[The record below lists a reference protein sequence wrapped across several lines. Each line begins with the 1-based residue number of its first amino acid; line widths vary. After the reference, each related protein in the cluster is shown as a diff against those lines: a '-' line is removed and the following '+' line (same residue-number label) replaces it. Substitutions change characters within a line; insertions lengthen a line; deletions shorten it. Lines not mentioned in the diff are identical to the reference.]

1 MDETRSQL
9 DELLERCRENDREA
23 LDELMPRVIDE
34 VRGLARKA
42 MAGENPGHTLQ
53 TTALVNEAYL
63 RLTRRSSLDWNDR
76 KHLLCDLAEMMRRI
90 LYDHARRKGAARRG
104 GAPQRVSLDEMR
116 LPVAEPPP
124 YLEELEE
131 ALEELRAVDRGK
143 YDVVML
149 RFYMGLTER
158 EIAREL
164 GVSVNAVQR
173 RWQAARTW
181 LLGKLRP
188 EAA

>member
-1 MDETRSQL
+1 MDETRSEL

-42 MAGENPGHTLQ
+42 MASENSGHTLQ

-63 RLTRRSSLDWNDR
+63 KLTRRPALGWNDR

-90 LYDHARRKGAARRG
+90 LRDHARRKSAGRRGKGARRL
-104 GAPQRVSLDEMR
+104 SLDEMR
-116 LPVAEPPP
+116 LPASEPPP

-131 ALEELRAVDRGK
+131 ALEELQAVDRGK
-143 YDVVML
+143 YDIVML

-158 EIAREL
+158 EIANEL
-164 GVSVNAVQR
+164 DVSVNTVHR

-181 LLGKLRP
+181 LLGKLQP
-188 EAA
+188 DAA